1 MTTPRSRLPRGLGLS
16 LLALALA
23 LSWSPTAVAA
33 EDVPTFADR
42 PARDVEDVDRTFAVL
57 LDPLAIAA
65 GVYGGDVDLVLGRH
79 FAASVEGDVYLLP
92 TGTATAVGA
101 GLLFYPGSTFH
112 GFYVHPRAVYARP
125 LSEGIAHFDART
137 DAVGLGGSAGWQWTW
152 DYGFTA
158 RLGAGAM
165 AFLGGAGPASGTV
178 QLGGPQLILDGCIGW
193 AF

>member
-1 MTTPRSRLPRGLGLS
+1 MTIPRPRRFCGAGLA
-16 LLALALA
+16 LLALS
-23 LSWSPTAVAA
+23 LSWSTSAAAA

-65 GVYGGDVDLVLGRH
+65 GVYGGDVDFVLGRH
-79 FAASVEGDVYLLP
+79 FAASVEADVYLLP
-92 TGTATAVGA
+92 GGAATAVGA
-101 GLLFYPGSTFH
+101 GLLFYPGSKFH
-112 GFYVHPRAVYARP
+112 GFYLHPRAVYARP
-125 LSEGIAHFDART
+125 LSEGIAHFDAST

-165 AFLGGAGPASGTV
+165 AFLGGAGPTSGTV
-178 QLGGPQLILDGCIGW
+178 QLGGPQVILDGCIGW

>member
-1 MTTPRSRLPRGLGLS
+1 MTLPRPRRLCGAGLA
-16 LLALALA
+16 LLAIS
-23 LSWSPTAVAA
+23 LSWSTSAA
-33 EDVPTFADR
+33 ASEDVPTFADR
-42 PARDVEDVDRTFAVL
+42 PARDVEDTDRTFALL

-65 GVYGGDVDLVLGRH
+65 GVYGGDVDIVLGRH

-92 TGTATAVGA
+92 TGAATAVGA

-112 GFYVHPRAVYARP
+112 GFYLHPRAVYARP
-125 LSEGIAHFDART
+125 LSEGIARFDAST

-165 AFLGGAGPASGTV
+165 AFVGGSGPTPGTV
-178 QLGGPQLILDGCIGW
+178 QLGGPQIILDGCIGW